1 MASSAVRRAQATAPS
16 SATHSGKL
24 LLRMTPALHA
34 KLAEEAER
42 RGVSLNQLITSR
54 LEESLSKPSQARSA
68 PGPAAAPAAPRAS
81 SRLTSLALGIN
92 LVVVLVAGVVA
103 IVLLVLALADLG

>member
-1 MASSAVRRAQATAPS
+1 MASSAVRRAQATAQ

-54 LEESLSKPSQARSA
+54 LEESLSKPGQARSA